1 MTNFF
6 RKGARIYRLTY
17 KSAVSYV
24 FYLLYAFCHYRS
36 SHKNN
41 GNIAC
46 LFVLTQYPGGFGT
59 AHIRKPHI
67 HNYDIRFFSPGNGNS
82 TGSIFSFKYF
92 KASDLQKVFFQ
103 HKIASIVID
112 N

>member
-1 MTNFF
+1 MLENSLNKLTNFF

-17 KSAVSYV
+17 KSGISYV
-24 FYLLYAFCHYRS
+24 FYLFSVSHYRS

-59 AHIRKPHI
+59 THIWKTYI
-67 HNYDIRFFSPGNGNS
+67 HNYDIRFFFPGNGNS
-82 TGSIFSFKYF
+82 AGSIFSYKYF
-92 KASDLQKVFFQ
+92 KASDLQEVFFQ
-103 HKIASIVID
+103 HQT
-112 N
+112 